1 MSRGLKLGYLSLVSG
16 VCLGKYFYEG
26 KSFKG
31 TVSVITSD
39 PPCKSLV
46 AILAGGSLKITL
58 TIPLTRGGGDIFTL
72 KFILISASEPKN
84 LGEFKTNQSLT
95 KPC

>member
-58 TIPLTRGGGDIFTL
+58 TIPLTRGGGYFYIKVYFKICFRTQ
-72 KFILISASEPKN
+72 
-84 LGEFKTNQSLT
+84 EFGGI
-95 KPC
+95 